1 MLEIPQSVQNIG
13 EGAFIGC
20 SMIEKLILSD
30 NLESIG
36 RFAGEKGTDEGGS
49 PNPGYRT

>member
-36 RFAGEKGTDEGGS
+36 SVTLEIVFI
-49 PNPGYRT
+49 

>member
-36 RFAGEKGTDEGGS
+36 SVAFGNCFYITLI
-49 PNPGYRT
+49 PQHN